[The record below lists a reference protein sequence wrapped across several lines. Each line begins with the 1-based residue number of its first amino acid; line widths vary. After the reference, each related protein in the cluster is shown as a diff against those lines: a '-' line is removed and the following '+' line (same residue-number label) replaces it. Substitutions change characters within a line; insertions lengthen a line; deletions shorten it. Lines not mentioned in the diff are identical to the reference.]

1 MRWRLITPLWIAAFI
16 ALPGCDRPRPAPARP
31 ALFLVRDADT
41 RIWLFGTIHALPPSV
56 DWETPAVT
64 RAIASS
70 DQLVTEIAKPNPAV
84 ISALFVKLA
93 RRGGLPPI
101 AARLPA
107 DHRDALDHAIANA
120 GESAATLDRLETW
133 AAAVTIDSGR
143 ARAAG
148 ATPADGVETVL
159 AARFAGKPHRAF
171 ESAGSQLRFFDT
183 LSERD
188 QRLLLARTVEDSSG
202 YPALLAAW
210 SAANVA
216 ALARSNDRLFAGAPG
231 LEAALLTNRNARWS
245 RWIAQRMKQP
255 GTIMIAVGA
264 GHLVGPK
271 SLVAMLRAGG
281 LSVTRVQ

>member
-120 GESAATLDRLETW
+120 GESAATLDRLATW
-133 AAAVTIDSGR
+133 AAAVTIESGR

-159 AARFAGKPHRAF
+159 AARFAGKPQRAF
-171 ESAGSQLRFFDT
+171 ESAGSQLGFFDT

-202 YPALLAAW
+202 YPAMLAAW
-210 SAANVA
+210 SAGNVA

-245 RWIAQRMKQP
+245 RWIALRMKQP

-271 SLVAMLRAGG
+271 SLVAMLRTRG
-281 LSVTRVQ
+281 LRVARVQ